1 MIIEEEGERRS
12 DEEEG
17 KKANLSQLE
26 KKLKIHHKLVSLN
39 K

>member
-1 MIIEEEGERRS
+1 MIIEEEGERS

-26 KKLKIHHKLVSLN
+26 KKLKILHKLVSLN

>member
-1 MIIEEEGERRS
+1 MIIEEGERSS

-26 KKLKIHHKLVSLN
+26 KKLKILHKLVSLN